1 MDRAAIRRSRRAR
14 LGLSGL
20 VVVIGVTLAAC
31 TSARNTLGTS
41 SSQCYQALPVAAGAV
56 HRRGE
61 FAGVRLVPPSVL
73 AEKSHERLRSVLAT
87 RAGAG
92 VGHVC
97 AVAYRGSFKLDQ
109 VARPIAIPPVVGTGG
124 YAVVVVSVPA
134 NRVLATFVLDHL
146 PISFRH
152 NGLGT

>member
-1 MDRAAIRRSRRAR
+1 
-14 LGLSGL
+14 
-20 VVVIGVTLAAC
+20 
-31 TSARNTLGTS
+31 
-41 SSQCYQALPVAAGAV
+41 
-56 HRRGE
+56 
-61 FAGVRLVPPSVL
+61 VL

-92 VGHVC
+92 VERVC

-109 VARPIAIPPVVGTGG
+109 VARPIAIPPAVGAGG

-152 NGLGT
+152 NGFGT